1 MQEPWSIE
9 KVMEIDT
16 HIGCA
21 MSGLVADAKML
32 VDHARA
38 ETQVCLCSPSLF
50 APGFHADCDHA
61 EDAQYVPHMP
71 VPQQHRFS
79 YNEAMPVESVT
90 QSLCDLAL
98 RFGEDS
104 DEGGG
109 LVSVHHGCKK

>member
-1 MQEPWSIE
+1 
-9 KVMEIDT
+9 MEIDE

-38 ETQVCLCSPSLF
+38 ETQVGAMQTLSLRI
-50 APGFHADCDHA
+50 ARIYLM
-61 EDAQYVPHMP
+61 QYIAA
-71 VPQQHRFS
+71 PQQHRFS
-79 YNEAMPVESVT
+79 YNEAMPLESVT

-104 DEGGG
+104 EEGG
-109 LVSVHHGCKK
+109 LVSYCVCVRVYHQCEQSLTNC